1 MLKILAFLNAEL
13 KIPYKQLLIFLR
25 FMNPFF
31 EKKEVIKQLFRIHSQ
46 RCTFQQI
53 YKGTFLLLCPNN
65 FLFLTLYFREPYRS
79 MYKKLNTFSS
89 AYFRRRAEIR
99 RAENISPRLG
109 SAWHATVLDEEN
121 IAVLKL
127 L

>member
-1 MLKILAFLNAEL
+1 MLMLKILAFLNAEL

-53 YKGTFLLLCPNN
+53 YKGTFLLLRPNN
-65 FLFLTLYFREPYRS
+65 FLFLTLYFREPYRF
-79 MYKKLNTFSS
+79 MYKKLNTFS
-89 AYFRRRAEIR
+89 
-99 RAENISPRLG
+99 
-109 SAWHATVLDEEN
+109 
-121 IAVLKL
+121 
-127 L
+127 